1 MVKLPRVSKARRKDN
16 PEAVMSIGDHLRE
29 ARNRL
34 FISAI
39 GVVVGSVVGYLLYDR
54 VFKLIMY
61 PITVARRNGHDV
73 TINFDTVLS
82 SFDLKIRVSL
92 WLGVILTSPLWMYEF
107 WAYVGPGMTRKE
119 KRYTWVFGVA
129 GLLLFAAGVA
139 LGVLIL
145 PHAVSSYFSFVMRI
159 ILVFGVAFLLPELLV
174 ALNRLG
180 LVKGRTM
187 LAGWRWAVLA
197 IFTFMAIANPLPDPW
212 SMILMAI
219 PICGLYFGA
228 CWISMRHDKA
238 VARRRAKRDAELDAA
253 LAGDGAV
260 ASALPASAPA
270 GQIGAGASTSS
281 GAGASGSAGAAS
293 SGSSSGASASS

>member
-1 MVKLPRVSKARRKDN
+1 M
-16 PEAVMSIGDHLRE
+16 
-29 ARNRL
+29 
-34 FISAI
+34 
-39 GVVVGSVVGYLLYDR
+39 
-54 VFKLIMY
+54 
-61 PITVARRNGHDV
+61 
-73 TINFDTVLS
+73 
-82 SFDLKIRVSL
+82 
-92 WLGVILTSPLWMYEF
+92 
-107 WAYVGPGMTRKE
+107 
-119 KRYTWVFGVA
+119 A

-145 PHAVSSYFSFVMRI
+145 PHAVSILVGFMPTDAAGYLQYSSYFSFVMRI

-228 CWISMRHDKA
+228 CWISMHHDKA

-253 LAGDGAV
+253 LAGDGAAV
-260 ASALPASAPA
+260 TSALPASAPA

>member
-1 MVKLPRVSKARRKDN
+1 MVKLPRASKARRKDN

-119 KRYTWVFGVA
+119 KRYTWVFGAA

-139 LGVLIL
+139 
-145 PHAVSSYFSFVMRI
+145 
-159 ILVFGVAFLLPELLV
+159 
-174 ALNRLG
+174 

-253 LAGDGAV
+253 LAGDGPV
-260 ASALPASAPA
+260 ASALPASATA

-293 SGSSSGASASS
+293 SGPSSDASASS